1 MSQSQ
6 NHKIHTTA
14 LQVDFEGMDG
24 GLGLQDKLAQVFYEK
39 LKPALE
45 KEFDDLVDSKTTL
58 EIDSLVLDC
67 GFLTGDDWEEKLLQ
81 NLLGQVRKELARNKY
96 GKHNFTSKESKA
108 SEVFFFFLEKGYFPW
123 NSPFS
128 SPVELENAIELN
140 QKFIA
145 KLDITFQKSSFCR
158 NRLFSSFSQKFTTK
172 IFEWL
177 GKESNPRIPILFQTL
192 QKEETAKTLKEMFLL
207 FLPFG
212 SKKHKLSTKKLIQ
225 TVISSLDNAG
235 IPALSPFF
243 ELEVKKDPEFQEAF
257 ASVISEP
264 INQNFA
270 LKIKFLL
277 KIIERRSP
285 EIIEDL
291 KLSKTKIAILGDQ
304 NNFSESVK
312 QDHPDSEN
320 PIDKIPVIHRP
331 VDKENTL
338 NSKEEIYIEN
348 AGLVILHPY
357 IKGLFENLKLTENR
371 KFIDSSAQNSGVK
384 ILQFLVY
391 GDTDLPENYLVLNK
405 LICGMGV
412 FESVTLKD
420 KITEESKNECEE
432 LLQNVIA
439 HWEILKN
446 TSVDGLR
453 ETFLQRNGKL
463 TRVDKGWK
471 LKVERKTVDI
481 LMDKLPWGIGHIKL
495 PWMSEM
501 MYVDWN

>member
-14 LQVDFEGMDG
+14 LQVDFEGVEG
-24 GLGLQDKLAQVFYEK
+24 GLGLQDKLARVFYEK

-45 KEFDDLVDSKTTL
+45 KEFDELVDSKTML

-81 NLLGQVRKELARNKY
+81 NLQEQVRKELARDKY
-96 GKHNFTSKESKA
+96 GKHNYISKESKA
-108 SEVFFFFLEKGYFPW
+108 SGVFFFFLEKGYFPW
-123 NSPFS
+123 NSPYT
-128 SPVELENAIELN
+128 SPVELENAIGLN

-158 NRLFSSFSQKFTTK
+158 NRLFSSFSQKFITK

-192 QKEETAKTLKEMFLL
+192 QKEEMEKTLKEMLL
-207 FLPFG
+207 VFLPFG

-243 ELEVKKDPEFQEAF
+243 ELEVTKDPEFQEAF
-257 ASVISEP
+257 ASIISEP
-264 INQNFA
+264 TNQNFA
-270 LKIKFLL
+270 LKINFLL
-277 KIIERRSP
+277 KTIERRSP
-285 EIIEDL
+285 EIVEDL
-291 KLSKTKIAILGDQ
+291 KLSKTEIAMPRDQ
-304 NNFSESVK
+304 NNFSERIK
-312 QDHPDSEN
+312 QDHSDSEN
-320 PIDKIPVIHRP
+320 PTDEIPLTDLP
-331 VDKENTL
+331 FGKENTL

-357 IKGLFENLKLTENR
+357 IRGLFENLKLTENG
-371 KFIDSSAQNSGVK
+371 KFRDASAQNQALLT
-384 ILQFLVY
+384 LQFLAY

-412 FESVTLKD
+412 FEPVTLKD

-432 LLQNVIA
+432 LLQDVIA

-471 LKVERKTVDI
+471 LKVERKTVDV
-481 LMDKLPWGIGHIKL
+481 LMDKLPWGIGLIKL